1 MNLFNRPRSGMEL
14 AQFISSTRLR
24 DFDIFCD
31 GECKREKRKKKI
43 GRNLKNR
50 FFNDEINRSRIFI
63 RA

>member
-31 GECKREKRKKKI
+31 GECKREKRKKK
-43 GRNLKNR
+43 NWKEFEKS
-50 FFNDEINRSRIFI
+50 FFQR
-63 RA
+63 

>member
-31 GECKREKRKKKI
+31 GEKCKREKRKKKI

-50 FFNDEINRSRIFI
+50 FFNDDK
-63 RA
+63 

>member
-1 MNLFNRPRSGMEL
+1 MNLFNRPSSGMEL

-50 FFNDEINRSRIFI
+50 FFNDDK
-63 RA
+63 

>member
-31 GECKREKRKKKI
+31 GEKCKREKRKKKKI

-50 FFNDEINRSRIFI
+50 FFNDDK
-63 RA
+63 